1 MGYTQTHKTMT
12 ETQTLYAPISGAI
25 EAQKTGT
32 ASNFKLTKTPQE
44 INEHK
49 KIIERIQKDHV
60 SQNFGIDLGEKKSTD
75 YRNHFNDDEKM
86 KSIREQKDK
95 QYHQTKNEL
104 NWYVEE
110 YIKTK
115 ESLRK

>member
-1 MGYTQTHKTMT
+1 MK
-12 ETQTLYAPISGAI
+12 
-25 EAQKTGT
+25 
-32 ASNFKLTKTPQE
+32 
-44 INEHK
+44 
-49 KIIERIQKDHV
+49 RI
-60 SQNFGIDLGEKKSTD
+60 G
-75 YRNHFNDDEKM
+75 
-86 KSIREQKDK
+86 EQKDK